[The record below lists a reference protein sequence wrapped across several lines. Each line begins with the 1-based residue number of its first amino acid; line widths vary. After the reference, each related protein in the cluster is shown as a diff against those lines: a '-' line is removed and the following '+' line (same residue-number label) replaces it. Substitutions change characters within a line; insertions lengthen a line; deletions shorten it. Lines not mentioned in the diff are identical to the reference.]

1 MRWAGVRECPIGA
14 HPSPLGDRWTFV
26 ELEVSERLALL
37 CDIRLEGGPEGFEA
51 ELEDLSRADVEA
63 LFGEAVDALIDAQTK
78 HEREI
83 RRLAQRLQR

>member
-1 MRWAGVRECPIGA
+1 MSA

-51 ELEDLSRADVEA
+51 ELEEMSRADVES
-63 LFGEAVDALIDAQTK
+63 LFGEAVDALLDAQTK

-83 RRLAQRLQR
+83 RRLAERLQR

>member
-1 MRWAGVRECPIGA
+1 MSAYR
-14 HPSPLGDRWTFV
+14 SPLENRLTFV
-26 ELEVSERLALL
+26 DLEVSERLALL

-51 ELEDLSRADVEA
+51 ELEEMSRADVES